1 VLQARSETITKRLHT
16 IPSAEN
22 TVKFAD
28 ISRTGLSKLL
38 PEDSEIFSDDGT
50 VESQKKQSLIAGV
63 GETSLVQDIAWLEKT
78 SQDLAGAIP
87 SQAAT
92 GTAQI
97 LTGTR
102 EPKTSAPAVT
112 AQVQADVGK
121 GASPKDMQDLT
132 KPANLTLG
140 KFTIFSPDSSP
151 VPSARAT
158 PGANSPVG
166 SPIYR
171 SPQPAQASSIYQSS
185 RPVNVNVAPAMQP
198 QAATQRLYHTQ
209 QMLNLAPAVAV
220 PPQVWCRALSQYP
233 IATGLE

>member
-1 VLQARSETITKRLHT
+1 M
-16 IPSAEN
+16 
-22 TVKFAD
+22 KFAD
-28 ISRTGLSKLL
+28 ISHTGVSQLL
-38 PEDSEIFSDDGT
+38 PEDSEIFTDDGT
-50 VESQKKQSLIAGV
+50 VESQKKPPLIAGV

-78 SQDLAGAIP
+78 SKDLARSIP
-87 SQAAT
+87 SEAAT

-102 EPKTSAPAVT
+102 EPETSAATVT
-112 AQVQADVGK
+112 VQVEADVGK
-121 GASPKDMQDLT
+121 EASPKDGQDLT
-132 KPANLTLG
+132 KRANLTLG

-209 QMLNLAPAVAV
+209 QMLNLAPAVAL
-220 PPQVWCRALSQYP
+220 PPQVWCRAISQYP